1 MKKQGW
7 TFRKNRF
14 ACILKFHRVNE
25 KNCFPWKTWIIFIPG
40 PWICYSQDSYGER
53 YDIHQTLMAKYMT
66 FMRIL
71 WGKIWHSWDSYGER
85 YDIHEALMGKD
96 IIFTRLS
103 WGKISHLCNS
113 SRQRYDIHE
122 ALMGKNMTFMRLLCG
137 KIWPSEDSYGQR

>member
-40 PWICYSQDSYGER
+40 PWICHSQDSYGER

-66 FMRIL
+66 FMRLL

-85 YDIHEALMGKD
+85 YDIHESLMGKD
-96 IIFTRLS
+96 ITLMLFFLAKIWHS
-103 WGKISHLCNS
+103 WGSYGEK
-113 SRQRYDIHE
+113 YDIHE
-122 ALMGKNMTFMRLLCG
+122 TLMWKDMTFRRLLWA
-137 KIWPSEDSYGQR
+137 KIRHS